1 MNLPTKRTNLLSV
14 IILLSVFIFSCS
26 KSSTDDSTPGKNEVF
41 MRNTAFTPSS
51 ITVTKGSSV
60 KWTNKDDMTHTVT
73 SDNGLFDSGD
83 KNLNETFTHLFDS
96 LGTFSYHCNTH
107 SGMTG
112 TVIVTR
118 VTVNVSIQSSAFYPA
133 SQVISKGTIVKW
145 TNNDGMDH
153 TVTSNSAVFDSGN
166 ISSTQTYSYTFN
178 TPGSYPYHCTI
189 HGVSMSGTI
198 TVN

>member
-1 MNLPTKRTNLLSV
+1 MNLSTKKSNLLSV
-14 IILLSVFIFSCS
+14 IILLSVFILSCS
-26 KSSTDDSTPGKNEVF
+26 KSSIDTSTPGKNEVF
-41 MRNTAFTPSS
+41 MSGTAFTPST

-83 KNLNETFTHLFDS
+83 KNLNETYTHLFDS
-96 LGTFSYHCNTH
+96 LGSFNYHCTTH

-112 TVIVTR
+112 TVIVTP
-118 VTVNVSIQSSAFYPA
+118 VTVNVSILNTAFNPA
-133 SQVISKGTIVKW
+133 SLTISKGTIVKW
-145 TNNDGMDH
+145 TNNDGSDH
-153 TVTSNSAVFDSGN
+153 TVTSNTALFDSGN
-166 ISSTQTYSYTFN
+166 MSSTQTYSYTFN

-189 HGVSMSGTI
+189 HGLGMSGTI